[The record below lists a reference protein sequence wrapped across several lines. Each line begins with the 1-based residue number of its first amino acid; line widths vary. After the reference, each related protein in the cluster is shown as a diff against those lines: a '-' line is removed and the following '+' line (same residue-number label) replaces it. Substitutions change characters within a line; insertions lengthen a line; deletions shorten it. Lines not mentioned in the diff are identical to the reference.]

1 MVHGNKLEKMT
12 VHCRH
17 PLDFQKVRNVLVR
30 GTNWIGDVIMTLP
43 ALHSIRKS
51 FPQAHIAVLA
61 KPWVEDV
68 FHCCPDVDE
77 VIVYRSPGEHEGFA
91 GIRKLARELE
101 ARRFDCAVLLQNA
114 IEAAV
119 IARLAK
125 IPVRAGYNSDA
136 RGWLLTHSVQRTK
149 KIRRVHQSLYYLEML
164 KSLGFMGVGKDEP
177 LHFGEELKRPDLLL
191 LERFGLDQGRILV
204 GMAPGAAYG
213 PAKRWPAECF
223 AEVARRL
230 IETCSVRVV
239 LFGSGADRAIT
250 DRIQAAAGPE
260 VVNIAGKTGLKEAM
274 ALIARCGLFISNDS
288 GLMHVA
294 GALGIPTVAIFGSTN
309 PVTTSPPGENC
320 TIIRKPLPCSP
331 CLKKKCA
338 SDFRC
343 MTLIEPSEVYEAA
356 LEMLKSRK

>member
-1 MVHGNKLEKMT
+1 MVHGNKLERMT

-51 FPQAHIAVLA
+51 LPQAHIAVLA

-91 GIRKLARELE
+91 GIRKLARELR

-114 IEAAV
+114 IEAAI
-119 IARLAK
+119 IARLAG

-149 KIRRVHQSLYYLEML
+149 EIRRVHQSFYYLEML
-164 KSLGFMGVGKDEP
+164 KSLGFMDVGKDEP
-177 LHFGEELKRPDLLL
+177 LHFGEALKKPVPQLLD
-191 LERFGLDQGRILV
+191 RFGLDQRQIMV

-213 PAKRWPAECF
+213 PAKRWPAERF

-230 IETCSVRVV
+230 IETYDARIV

-250 DRIQAAAGPE
+250 DRIQAVAGPKA
-260 VVNIAGKTGLKEAM
+260 VNIAGETGLKEAM
-274 ALIARCGLFISNDS
+274 ALIAQCGLFISNDS

-294 GALGIPTVAIFGSTN
+294 GALDIPTIAIFGSTN
-309 PVTTSPPGENC
+309 PITTSPPGEC
-320 TIIRKPLPCSP
+320 CVIIRKPLPCSP

-338 SDFRC
+338 ADFRC
-343 MTLIEPSEVYEAA
+343 MTLIEASEVYAA
-356 LEMLKSRK
+356 AREMLESKN